1 MNLVVQSFIET
12 TQTMLGLTPH
22 ITHIHTDTPYGT
34 SMTIDSEKYYFFFDQ
49 NLIELLAHTFLENKV
64 TQDEIKD
71 LCQEFTN
78 LIIGKAKVLNT
89 HSTLNIGIPIFLDH
103 IQIPNHFSK
112 SIHFQ
117 IKEGKCSIY
126 KE

>member
-1 MNLVVQSFIET
+1 MDLVIQSFIEIV
-12 TQTMLGLTPH
+12 QTMLGITPH
-22 ITHIHTDTPYGT
+22 MIYTHTDTEYGT
-34 SMTIDSEKYYFFFDQ
+34 SMTINGEKYYFFFDL
-49 NLIELLAHTFLENKV
+49 NLIELLAHAFLESKP
-64 TQDEIKD
+64 TQNEIKD

-89 HSTLNIGIPIFLDH
+89 HSATQIGIPIFLNH
-103 IQIPNHFSK
+103 AQVPNLFSK

-117 IKEGKCSIY
+117 IKEGRCSIY